1 MKSLRKIIIPI
12 EDIQYTEY
20 NLDFQKSELKNILF
34 HKLSPKIIND
44 EEEDII
50 CEDEDDEDIENNNTI
65 NKINHLNIKIKNNN
79 NTHNNNNNNNNKID
93 NDNNNNID
101 NDNID
106 TEKLKYKNG
115 LLFPINYEYI
125 YNGINDFYY
134 PMTKYITSKVLLI
147 NNSENIIT
155 ILENYIKSN
164 SIFQPLLNNNDC
176 NSYIYFLYK
185 LKENEEILLSIFIFL
200 IENILNLRFECCKPI
215 SKKEIDI
222 IFKELNIL
230 FPNIYESIIL
240 IYLYNY
246 NIKKGNNIEIK
257 ISSYENLCI
266 NYIKE
271 LDKKLVSLNIY
282 QIIIKL
288 NKIQK
293 LLVDKLK
300 KITDRTIYLYYE
312 TNGYDLNKFSNEFLE
327 QLLSYENLS
336 NIYNKSEEEEE
347 KKKKINSK
355 EILNNTLSQL
365 KKLINKTKIKIPF
378 LPKINNDKYKYSLV
392 IDLDE
397 TLVHYIEEEKKAYVK
412 IRPYADYFLN
422 EMGKY
427 FELIIFTAAEENYA
441 DLVLNELDKNKII
454 SYKLYR
460 KHTQLLNGIFFKDLS
475 KLGRDIQKICII
487 DNNKLNFSLQPDNG
501 LHISSFLGDLND
513 NELFLLCN
521 DLMKIIHWNKDDIRP
536 IIKDIN
542 NIMQKRYMQFN
553 AILE

>member
-176 NSYIYFLYK
+176 NSYTYFLYK
-185 LKENEEILLSIFIFL
+185 LKESEEILLSIFIFL

-215 SKKEIDI
+215 SKKR
-222 IFKELNIL
+222 N
-230 FPNIYESIIL
+230 
-240 IYLYNY
+240 
-246 NIKKGNNIEIK
+246 
-257 ISSYENLCI
+257 
-266 NYIKE
+266 
-271 LDKKLVSLNIY
+271 
-282 QIIIKL
+282 
-288 NKIQK
+288 
-293 LLVDKLK
+293 
-300 KITDRTIYLYYE
+300 
-312 TNGYDLNKFSNEFLE
+312 
-327 QLLSYENLS
+327 
-336 NIYNKSEEEEE
+336 
-347 KKKKINSK
+347 
-355 EILNNTLSQL
+355 
-365 KKLINKTKIKIPF
+365 
-378 LPKINNDKYKYSLV
+378 
-392 IDLDE
+392 
-397 TLVHYIEEEKKAYVK
+397 
-412 IRPYADYFLN
+412 
-422 EMGKY
+422 
-427 FELIIFTAAEENYA
+427 
-441 DLVLNELDKNKII
+441 
-454 SYKLYR
+454 
-460 KHTQLLNGIFFKDLS
+460 
-475 KLGRDIQKICII
+475 
-487 DNNKLNFSLQPDNG
+487 
-501 LHISSFLGDLND
+501 
-513 NELFLLCN
+513 
-521 DLMKIIHWNKDDIRP
+521 
-536 IIKDIN
+536 
-542 NIMQKRYMQFN
+542 
-553 AILE
+553 